1 MLQESSSL
9 LGSGRDG
16 RPRMDTFGAAVSQAE
31 HCRCSHVADRV
42 LQAMGTVTAV
52 PCPGPADISKVVA
65 GTFQQ
70 AT

>member
-52 PCPGPADISKVVA
+52 PCPADISKVVA